1 MALLKTTPQQSQLG
15 LLSGSSAIINAI
27 ITVHGFDRTSAHRG
41 DAQTLR
47 LHKGCNSCS
56 ASVEALLLVTIFYS
70 NLNFLYWSFV
80 PNDIKKNPPI
90 QTITVV
96 GVCSMVVKV
105 SGEKNVDHFCLRR

>member
-47 LHKGCNSCS
+47 LHKGCNSSS

-80 PNDIKKNPPI
+80 PNDIKKIHQSKP
-90 QTITVV
+90 
-96 GVCSMVVKV
+96 
-105 SGEKNVDHFCLRR
+105 